1 MLPEPGPV
9 PQPVELRS
17 RDKVLSLADLWVRCY
32 ALGTTNTPGEL
43 AGFLRGEL
51 RPTRHEYNLVAVA
64 LNEYLVEIGASH
76 SVPYIEH
83 AELGGS
89 GHPALPQMASLD
101 RLRTAMSNAGSLPA
115 GRGGQRE
122 PAVRR

>member
-1 MLPEPGPV
+1 MLPEPEPV

-32 ALGTTNTPGEL
+32 ALGTTNTPREL

-64 LNEYLVEIGASH
+64 LNEYLVDIGASP

-83 AELGGS
+83 AELGGQAT
-89 GHPALPQMASLD
+89 PPCP
-101 RLRTAMSNAGSLPA
+101 RW
-115 GRGGQRE
+115 
-122 PAVRR
+122 RRSIDSARR